1 MRTVTLGMGDERR
14 DVTIGG
20 RDIEL
25 LVDHDGFFISGGAWL
40 RQDRKESRPW
50 QGARHRRPRS

>member
-1 MRTVTLGMGDERR
+1 MGDERR